1 MVIEIPESINGPED
15 NTSEVDGIDFAFA
28 DVDTAYR
35 VGRKDPAVEREIAAD
50 EVAAPMKKSFPVEN
64 TSAVEEPQPYTGTA
78 YTAGV
83 DLSHTGSSVDFG
95 QRPKLLGSV
104 DDEVYHY
111 GDVAAS
117 QGDRRSSISEEMREL
132 QDAVAHAGDFDDI
145 GFSDE
150 DALTYEADDDDST
163 SGSGSTTGGDSTTGS
178 NSENVGHGDGIDL
191 ESVERKPLPGM
202 SAASVREESAP
213 DDTRVEKKQVG
224 VSSSTQATTQSTGSA
239 VEKTDMAK
247 PAQTDKPSS
256 IKVSEEQAIKNLR
269 ADAKQHRA
277 AYQNAVRSEQLFGHG
292 LTPAERKKRIT
303 NSHNSYAA
311 NMVRSCLTP
320 LTQSNSLAS
329 GIIGAVGMSVMLWC
343 ISPKFRS
350 EVGSHLPNIKG
361 SINESANNISNAIAS
376 KGFWGNAAAHQRAK
390 QAAVDFK
397 DNLAA
402 RIKDTLGGRLA
413 MSEESA
419 VMTRVA
425 VAENAYNAMREEGAD
440 PKVIMAEYKETV
452 ADLEREWVDQ
462 KFDLQDINAGARRLV
477 GERVRKDPSYAAMFD
492 NTAYGHFTPTA
503 PVMRSFKDEEY
514 GMVVKP
520 VYDGGWENSE
530 GHKIV
535 KKSTFFTPREPI
547 VGDKIKDHAL
557 FTADVIRKDLIK
569 VIDNGNVEDLKNAVV
584 GYFAAENVYK
594 THRDELA
601 MCRHSSPI
609 AHASGRIHGM
619 LDAARSDGL
628 TDEEISTLSGEAIN
642 NALGCVGKEG
652 DKYMKAMEKFD
663 TTYGTTWY
671 TEDVAQYSKDPL
683 GYVTAFN
690 PEVVDDLMIAQGK
703 APAEK
708 TEKSAIVEVVV
719 DDDKSDQRTS
729 AHSAATHVTGVQPQ
743 VDESYSIDTSQLTQ
757 ATAPAVSEVP
767 ETAQS
772 ADPTVDDL
780 VGDDPTLQAQA
791 ISLTQS
797 GGLSASYGGKS
808 IIDASHSAPIPSTVS
823 TSGQYGFMTQQGPQ
837 PGMGDGHI
845 GSAAQINVREPY
857 AGSPQVEP
865 QPYTPGDEGPF
876 AQRLAD
882 QYVDKSDERKDADS
896 QGPDN
901 TVAVNYD
908 TEQKSR
914 PDVQRQDFLEKDG
927 FIESLSQLGEDESAQ
942 TLSRDS
948 NKLSTSEKTA
958 RKIIRMRHN
967 EALEL
972 EDRLKE
978 AEPGSAEY
986 KEVSERLAE
995 ISEVTPCEFDTEVQG
1010 AIQAVQ
1016 TGQIDY
1022 YQPQGREPE
1031 MDY

>member
-1 MVIEIPESINGPED
+1 
-15 NTSEVDGIDFAFA
+15 
-28 DVDTAYR
+28 
-35 VGRKDPAVEREIAAD
+35 
-50 EVAAPMKKSFPVEN
+50 
-64 TSAVEEPQPYTGTA
+64 
-78 YTAGV
+78 
-83 DLSHTGSSVDFG
+83 
-95 QRPKLLGSV
+95 
-104 DDEVYHY
+104 
-111 GDVAAS
+111 
-117 QGDRRSSISEEMREL
+117 
-132 QDAVAHAGDFDDI
+132 
-145 GFSDE
+145 
-150 DALTYEADDDDST
+150 
-163 SGSGSTTGGDSTTGS
+163 
-178 NSENVGHGDGIDL
+178 
-191 ESVERKPLPGM
+191 
-202 SAASVREESAP
+202 
-213 DDTRVEKKQVG
+213 
-224 VSSSTQATTQSTGSA
+224 
-239 VEKTDMAK
+239 
-247 PAQTDKPSS
+247 
-256 IKVSEEQAIKNLR
+256 
-269 ADAKQHRA
+269 
-277 AYQNAVRSEQLFGHG
+277 
-292 LTPAERKKRIT
+292 
-303 NSHNSYAA
+303 
-311 NMVRSCLTP
+311 MVRSCLTP

-343 ISPKFRS
+343 ISPKFRA
-350 EVGSHLPNIKG
+350 EVGSHLPSIKS
-361 SINESANNISNAIAS
+361 SINDSAHNISNAIAS

-419 VMTRVA
+419 VMTRVS

-452 ADLEREWVDQ
+452 VDLEREWVDQ

-503 PVMRSFKDEEY
+503 PIMRSFKDAEQ

-520 VYDGGWENSE
+520 IYDGGWENSE

-547 VGDKIKDHAL
+547 VGDNIKDHAL

-569 VIDNGNVEDLKNAVV
+569 IIDNGDVEDLKNAVV

-601 MCRHSSPI
+601 LCRYSSPI
-609 AHASGRIHGM
+609 AQASGRIHSM

-628 TDEEISTLSGEAIN
+628 SEEEISTLSGEAIN

-652 DKYMKAMEKFD
+652 DKYMKAMENFD
-663 TTYGTTWY
+663 ATYGTTWY
-671 TEDVAQYSKDPL
+671 TEDVAVYSKDPL
-683 GYVTAFN
+683 GYVAQIN
-690 PEVVDDLMIAQGK
+690 PEVANDLAAAQGK
-703 APAEK
+703 TLAQK
-708 TEKSAIVEVVV
+708 TEKSSIVEVVV
-719 DDDKSDQRTS
+719 DNGDTPTQQTP
-729 AHSAATHVTGVQPQ
+729 VQSEPK
-743 VDESYSIDTSQLTQ
+743 VPTEESYSIDTSQLVQ
-757 ATAPAVSEVP
+757 STAPEVP
-767 ETAQS
+767 ETPQPT
-772 ADPTVDDL
+772 DPTVDEL
-780 VGDDPTLQAQA
+780 VGEDPTLQAQA

-808 IIDASHSAPIPSTVS
+808 IIDASHSAPIPGTVS

-865 QPYTPGDEGPF
+865 EPYIPEDDGTIF
-876 AQRLAD
+876 AEFAKQRDA
-882 QYVDKSDERKDADS
+882 QTSDRKDVDG

-908 TEQKSR
+908 IEQQSK
-914 PDVQRQDFLEKDG
+914 PDVQRQDLFEREDLV
-927 FIESLSQLGEDESAQ
+927 ESLSQLGGDENAQ

-995 ISEVTPCEFDTEVQG
+995 ISELTPREFDNEVQG
-1010 AIQAVQ
+1010 AINAVQ
-1016 TGQIDY
+1016 TGRIDY